1 MTPTIHLAALVVTS
15 LLALTCRAQGM
26 PDMPQMSPAELAEAQ
41 AACDGLAKLPNP
53 PMSVQACKSMLGMSS
68 TMQRMES
75 ASNDPSA
82 RRPGDE
88 AMSCDAIFK
97 EMSAL
102 GPTETA
108 GSGPAMSEAA
118 LADSARLR
126 SRQQGE
132 MAGFMAGTFALG
144 AAMGAASLVMPG
156 FVATA
161 IAAAWAASAAALGT
175 GMVAEHNALR
185 PQRDQAIVATTA
197 EFEEAMLSNPR
208 FARLADLGMQKR
220 CEAPAGS
227 VR

>member
-1 MTPTIHLAALVVTS
+1 
-15 LLALTCRAQGM
+15 
-26 PDMPQMSPAELAEAQ
+26 
-41 AACDGLAKLPNP
+41 
-53 PMSVQACKSMLGMSS
+53 
-68 TMQRMES
+68 
-75 ASNDPSA
+75 
-82 RRPGDE
+82 
-88 AMSCDAIFK
+88 
-97 EMSAL
+97 
-102 GPTETA
+102 
-108 GSGPAMSEAA
+108 
-118 LADSARLR
+118 
-126 SRQQGE
+126 